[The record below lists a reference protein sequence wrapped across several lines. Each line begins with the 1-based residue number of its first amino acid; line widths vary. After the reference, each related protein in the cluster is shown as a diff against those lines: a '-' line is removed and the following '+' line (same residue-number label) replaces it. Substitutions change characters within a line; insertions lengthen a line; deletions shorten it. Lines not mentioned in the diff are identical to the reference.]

1 MDKGKEILNPKVSVI
16 IPVYNTE
23 KYLRECLDSVVNQTL
38 KDIEIICIDDGST
51 DNSLKIL
58 KEYASK
64 DDRFVILEQ
73 KNQGPAIAREYGVN
87 NATGEY
93 VGFVDADD
101 FIDKNYYKLL
111 YQSAKKQDSYIAM
124 TDNILLYDNKVIR
137 KKKCG
142 VSSNARVIKANNE
155 KANIIIT
162 TGICCNKIYRKAF
175 IDKYN
180 LRPLGSYPG
189 ADNIFNAI
197 TIIRANRISV
207 IHNAKYYYVQL
218 QDSIVHKLKDKRSFS
233 IFNNYK
239 CIDEWIESQED
250 FSFAEKRYWQ
260 YVNSKRKER
269 DYKVFYNTMAEEFK
283 EEFSELANENLKI
296 KDLIVSLT
304 SYPARINTVNQTI
317 ESLLNQTVK
326 PEKIILWLAPEQF
339 PNREKDLPRQ
349 LLDLVPKGLTID
361 WYKDIKS
368 YKKLIPTLQK
378 YPNKVIVTADDD
390 VIYEEG
396 RIEELYIAYLNNP
409 DLIHCYKA
417 HKIVFE
423 HEKLLPY
430 MYWQR
435 NIKSVKPSF
444 NNFFTG
450 VGMVL
455 YPPYCFYK
463 DILREDLFTELAPD
477 TDDIWFWAMAV
488 LNNTKINVI
497 KKNQVKSH
505 NIPNSQDFALWYKNM
520 LLGKNDVNLHNV
532 FTYYPEVYNKLDT
545 VSGYYNSKFERIF
558 SIKKIATKKLI
569 TFFGIKIKLKNK
581 LKIYENRLQLTE
593 ARLSLLEKKLEETT
607 YKK

>member
-1 MDKGKEILNPKVSVI
+1 MPKVSVI

-38 KDIEIICIDDGST
+38 RDIEIICVDDGST
-51 DNSLKIL
+51 DNSLNIL
-58 KEYASK
+58 KEYAAK

-87 NATGEY
+87 NASGEY

-101 FIDKNYYKLL
+101 FIDKNYYNLL
-111 YQSAKKQDSYIAM
+111 YKNAKRYDSDIAM
-124 TDNILLYDNKVIR
+124 TDNVLLYDNKVIR

-162 TGICCNKIYRKAF
+162 TGICWNKIYKKTF

-197 TIIRANRISV
+197 TVIRSDQISI

-218 QDSIVHKLKDKRSFS
+218 DDSIVHKLKDKQSFS

-239 CIDEWIESQED
+239 YIDEWIESQED
-250 FSFAEKRYWQ
+250 FSLAEKHYWQ
-260 YVNSKRKER
+260 YVNSKRKKG

-283 EEFSELANENLKI
+283 EEFSELADVNLKI

-339 PNREKDLPRQ
+339 PNKEKDLPPQ
-349 LLDLVPKGLTID
+349 LLDLVTKGLTID

-368 YKKLIPTLQK
+368 YKKLIPALQR
-378 YPNKVIVTADDD
+378 YPNRVIVTVDDD
-390 VIYEEG
+390 VIYEPTC
-396 RIEELYIAYLNNP
+396 L
-409 DLIHCYKA
+409 
-417 HKIVFE
+417 
-423 HEKLLPY
+423 EKLYNEYLHNPSLVHCNRAHRITFNENGQIMPY
-430 MYWQR
+430 NEWER
-435 NIKSVKPSF
+435 NLKKSAPSY

-450 VGMVL
+450 VGGVL
-455 YPPYCFYK
+455 YPPNCFNK
-463 DILREDLFTELAPD
+463 DILREDLFMELCPQA
-477 TDDIWFWAMAV
+477 DDIWFWAMLIV
-488 LNNTKINVI
+488 NNRKINVI
-497 KKNQVKSH
+497 RNNFTKFHHIEGSQKN
-505 NIPNSQDFALWYKNM
+505 ALWYSNM
-520 LLGKNDVNLHNV
+520 LENKNIKQLNKVV
-532 FTYYPEVYNKLDT
+532 EYYPEIMNILDKD
-545 VSGYYNSKFERIF
+545 SRFYSNIFEQIF
-558 SIKKIATKKLI
+558 SIKSCNEKKVITLFKIKV
-569 TFFGIKIKLKNK
+569 KLKNK
-581 LKIYENRLQLTE
+581 KKILENRLLRIE
-593 ARLSLLEKKLEETT
+593 SRLARLEEIDKNVVREQILERI
-607 YKK
+607 